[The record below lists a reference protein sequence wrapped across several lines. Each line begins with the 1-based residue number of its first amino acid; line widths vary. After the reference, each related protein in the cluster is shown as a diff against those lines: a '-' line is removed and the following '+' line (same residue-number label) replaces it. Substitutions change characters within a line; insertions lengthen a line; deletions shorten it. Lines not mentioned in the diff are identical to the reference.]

1 MPKKIC
7 MTFQE
12 NKDIKAG
19 DRIVVKLPHEE
30 IEREFTVIKLD
41 KQFKNLPII
50 DYNGG
55 ELLID
60 RKMII
65 RKTES

>member
-1 MPKKIC
+1 MTKKIC

-19 DRIVVKLPHEE
+19 DKIVVKLPHEE
-30 IEREFTVIKLD
+30 VEREFTVIKLD

-65 RKTES
+65 RKAEG